1 MMRALFWLVAVF
13 AAAVALALAGRI
25 ADGYVIVVLP
35 GWRLEAS
42 LLFAALVLAGAF
54 AVAYV
59 TLRLVNH
66 TLSLPMQVRAFRER
80 RKREHAQRAL
90 AAALQCF
97 FEGRYAR
104 AEKEAA
110 LAWEAGAAPGI
121 AALIA
126 ARAAHQMRE
135 FERRGQWLERA
146 ESAGESLHAARL
158 LTQAELALDERDF
171 IGARDALRSLHGTGP
186 RHIATARMQLR
197 AERGAQNW
205 EEVLRLATLLG
216 KRGALPPA
224 IAQEHRV
231 QAHLE
236 LLTRAGGDRG
246 ALEACLRRIPGED
259 LVHPRVASAAA
270 RRAAVLDSPALAR
283 ELLERSLAAEWNGAL
298 VQLYGEL
305 PKAETAAAPHKAQ
318 EEARLRIER
327 AERWLPE
334 HAEDAQ
340 LLATL
345 GRLCAAA
352 ELWGKAQNY
361 LEASLAF
368 APSRAAHL
376 ELARLAEREGRAA
389 EAQKHFRS
397 AGELP

>member
-1 MMRALFWLVAVF
+1 MRPLFWLVAVF
-13 AAAVALALAGRI
+13 AAAVALALAGRVS
-25 ADGYVIVVLP
+25 DGYVLVVYP
-35 GWRLEAS
+35 PWRVEVS
-42 LLFAALVLAGAF
+42 MLLAVLALAACFG
-54 AVAYV
+54 VAYV

-66 TLSLPMQVRAFRER
+66 THAVPAQVRAFHER
-80 RKREHAQRAL
+80 RKRDHAQTAL
-90 AAALQCF
+90 AVALQCY

-135 FERRGQWLERA
+135 YERRSQWLERA

-171 IGARDALRSLHGTGP
+171 TGARDALRSLHGTGP

-205 EEVLRLATLLG
+205 EEVLRLAALLA

-224 IAQEHRV
+224 IAEEHRV
-231 QAHLE
+231 QAYLE
-236 LLTRAGGDRG
+236 LLARASGDRV
-246 ALEACLRRIPGED
+246 ALEARLRRIPSED
-259 LVHPRVASAAA
+259 LAHPRVAAAAA
-270 RRAAVLDSPALAR
+270 RRAVALGNPALAR
-283 ELLERSLAAEWNGAL
+283 ELIERSLGAEWNAAL
-298 VQLYGEL
+298 VQLYGEQAT
-305 PKAETAAAPHKAQ
+305 AEPHKAQ

-327 AERWLPE
+327 AERWLLE

-345 GRLCAAA
+345 GRLCATA
-352 ELWGKAQNY
+352 ELWGKARNY
-361 LEASLAF
+361 LEPSVSFGA
-368 APSRAAHL
+368 SRAAHL
-376 ELARLAEREGRAA
+376 ELAQLAEREGRAT
-389 EAQKHFRS
+389 EAQKHFRR

>member
-1 MMRALFWLVAVF
+1 MRALFWLVAVF
-13 AAAVALALAGRI
+13 AAAVALALAGRV
-25 ADGYVIVVLP
+25 ADGYALIVYP
-35 GWRLEAS
+35 PWRIEMS
-42 LLFAALVLAGAF
+42 LLFFVLASVAVF

-66 TLSLPMQVRAFRER
+66 TLALPAQVQAFRER
-80 RKREHAQRAL
+80 RKREQAQSAL
-90 AAALQCF
+90 AAALQCY

-135 FERRGQWLERA
+135 HERCNQWLERVD
-146 ESAGESLHAARL
+146 SAGESLQAARL
-158 LTQAELALDERDF
+158 LTQAELALEERDF
-171 IGARDALRSLHGTGP
+171 VGARDALRSLHGTGP

-205 EEVLRLATLLG
+205 EEVLRLATQLA
-216 KRGALPPA
+216 KRGALAPA
-224 IAQEHRV
+224 IAEEHRV
-231 QAHLE
+231 QAHIE
-236 LLTRAGGDRG
+236 LLAREAGDRG
-246 ALEACLRRIPGED
+246 ALEARLRRIPAED
-259 LVHPRVASAAA
+259 LAHPRVAVAAA
-270 RRAAVLDSPALAR
+270 RRAAALGNAALAR
-283 ELLERSLAAEWNGAL
+283 ELLERSLSAEWNPAL

-305 PKAETAAAPHKAQ
+305 PGIEPHKAQ

-327 AERWLPE
+327 AERWLRE
-334 HAEDAQ
+334 HAEDPQ

-345 GRLCAAA
+345 GRLCVAA

-361 LEASLAF
+361 LEASLTFGA
-368 APSRAAHL
+368 SRAAHL

-389 EAQKHFRS
+389 EAQQHFRR